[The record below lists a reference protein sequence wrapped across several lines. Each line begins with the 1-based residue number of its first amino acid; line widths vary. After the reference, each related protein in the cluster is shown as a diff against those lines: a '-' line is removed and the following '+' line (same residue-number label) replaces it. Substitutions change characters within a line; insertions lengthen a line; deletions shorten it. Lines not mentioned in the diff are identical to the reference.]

1 MVLQRGP
8 QQAILWGYGPSPGS
22 NVTVLLSGK
31 TSITVKVD
39 NGNTWRVKL
48 AAVTDTKP
56 HTISAMSSAGTI
68 MLEDILFG
76 DVWICSGQSNMQFT
90 LGMVR
95 LILKKYLFNRE
106 RFRSH

>member
-8 QQAILWGYGPSPGS
+8 QQAILWGYGPSAGS

-31 TSITVKVD
+31 TPITVKVD
-39 NGNTWRVKL
+39 SGNTWRVKL

-95 LILKKYLFNRE
+95 LILKKIFIQE
-106 RFRSH
+106 GEV